1 MKKRIC
7 KISIIAGTV
16 FLACAVLFFALVWN
30 GVIILNGIYAEN
42 YDIKGIDVSSYQGEI
57 DWQILAS
64 QDISF
69 VFIKATEGS
78 SFVDKNFDYNFT
90 QAQKTSLAV
99 GAYHFF
105 SYDSEGKTQAENF
118 INTVVPFDGMLP
130 PVIDLEFYGDKES
143 NPPDRAD
150 VEMQLKTMLDML
162 EAHYGQKPIIY
173 ATEKSYKLYL
183 SDDYEEYDIWIRNV
197 ISPPKLSDNRA
208 WTFWQYTN
216 RDILDGY
223 NGEEK
228 FIDVNVF
235 NGSLEE
241 YSSYLESNA
250 DIDDANN
257 LARSFIY
264 VKISVIND
272 KAFAESVLDSV
283 RAVVPWYVE
292 ANMTVPSDYSGT
304 NCQKITVMEEIHLTN
319 PGYTTN
325 QAIKYAVLFAF
336 AACAVTCVIII
347 IVDRSDKR
355 LRDYETVMRNLEVPV
370 LGVIPTIEPMV
381 QKAKAAAKGKTSK

>member
-1 MKKRIC
+1 
-7 KISIIAGTV
+7 
-16 FLACAVLFFALVWN
+16 
-30 GVIILNGIYAEN
+30 
-42 YDIKGIDVSSYQGEI
+42 
-57 DWQILAS
+57 
-64 QDISF
+64 
-69 VFIKATEGS
+69 
-78 SFVDKNFDYNFT
+78 
-90 QAQKTSLAV
+90 
-99 GAYHFF
+99 
-105 SYDSEGKTQAENF
+105 
-118 INTVVPFDGMLP
+118 MLP

-216 RDILDGY
+216 RETLDGY

-250 DIDDANN
+250 
-257 LARSFIY
+257 Y
-264 VKISVIND
+264 
-272 KAFAESVLDSV
+272 
-283 RAVVPWYVE
+283 
-292 ANMTVPSDYSGT
+292 
-304 NCQKITVMEEIHLTN
+304 
-319 PGYTTN
+319 
-325 QAIKYAVLFAF
+325 
-336 AACAVTCVIII
+336 
-347 IVDRSDKR
+347 
-355 LRDYETVMRNLEVPV
+355 
-370 LGVIPTIEPMV
+370 
-381 QKAKAAAKGKTSK
+381 KAASSDENS